1 MHDLKVLFA
10 LDWPWWLVV
19 LVTAMGVA
27 AVAMFYRRAAGSVS
41 RRYLMILLLLRVLAM
56 LALFLCLFRPVISY
70 RKGAIRRSRL
80 PILAD
85 RSKSMSIRDF
95 PGQPS
100 RFERV
105 REVLLERDGT
115 VARLEKDFDLS
126 WHVFDRH
133 AATLEGK
140 LELDEIEPDGEGTDL
155 YTAAK
160 DAVAEMSGD
169 EIGGIVLLTD
179 GVDTSGNTPERLA
192 GLQAPVYAVGVG
204 SVLGSQENFRDILIE
219 SVDAKRE
226 VTVRIAAPITISVE
240 AIGYAERVVPVVLK
254 ENDMEIARERL
265 VLDNA
270 KGVQK
275 VTLNYV
281 PQRKGDFELTVSVP
295 PDPGE
300 RVTENNTSTIPVFV
314 GDAKIRVLYIEGTV
328 RPEFGDL
335 NTVLQ
340 HDPNVEIISFVRL
353 GPGYFLKR
361 GAISDIELDAPP
373 KNYEDLVPFRALLIG
388 SIERSFFSD
397 AMMEGILRFVSEGGG
412 LMMIGGEHSFGPGG
426 YGETPIEEAL
436 PVVCGG
442 VDAGQEREPFN
453 LTLTEA
459 GKRHPI
465 FAGIAGFFEPG
476 GQGGATVPA
485 LLGCTRVERAK
496 PAADI
501 LAVHPGRSNE
511 AGPLIAVA
519 AGRFGSGR
527 VVAATIDSTR
537 LWYVPLRGMGRES
550 PYVRYWGQAMRWL
563 AGEDETPRDAGPGVA
578 AYSDRHF
585 YEPGEEPILRAFVT
599 DPEGQATDKADV
611 KATIVRKGE
620 TGGTTAHLP
629 FVPETRNEYEA
640 HLGTLDPGRYA
651 VKVEA
656 SLAGASLG
664 EAEFAFFVGEPTRE
678 FEKLDLDAEHL
689 AKIAADTGGLYLPII
704 SFNQLPAVL
713 RARSEKQVEQREI
726 FLWNTPGLFVAF
738 LLLISGE
745 WILRKRRLLS

>member
-1 MHDLKVLFA
+1 MQDLKILFA
-10 LDWPWWLVV
+10 LDWPWWLVT
-19 LVTAMGVA
+19 LVTLMGVA

-41 RRYLMILLLLRVLAM
+41 RRYLTVLVILRLLAV

-70 RKGAIRRSRL
+70 RKGAVRRSRL
-80 PILAD
+80 LILAD
-85 RSKSMSIRDF
+85 RSRSMSIHDF

-105 REVLLERDGT
+105 REVLLERGGT
-115 VARLEKDFDLS
+115 VSRLEKDFDLS

-133 AATLEGK
+133 AARLEEK
-140 LELDEIEPDGEGTDL
+140 SELDGLEPEGEGTDL

-160 DAVAEMSGD
+160 DALAEHSGD

-179 GVDTSGNTPERLA
+179 GVDTSGGPAERMA
-192 GLQAPVYAVGVG
+192 GFKAPVYAVGVG
-204 SVLGSQENFRDILIE
+204 SALGSQENFRDIKIE
-219 SVDAKRE
+219 GLDAKRE
-226 VTVRIAAPITISVE
+226 VTVKIAVPITASIE

-254 ENDMEIARERL
+254 ENDVEIARERL

-270 KGVQK
+270 KGVQN

-300 RVTENNTSTIPVFV
+300 RITENNMAAIPVFV
-314 GDAKIRVLYIEGTV
+314 GDPKIRVLYIEGVV
-328 RPEFGDL
+328 RPEYRDL
-335 NTVLQ
+335 NAVLQ

-373 KNYEDLVPFRALLIG
+373 KTYEDLTPFRVLLIG

-397 AMMEGILRFVSEGGG
+397 ALMDDIRRFVREGGG
-412 LMMIGGEHSFGPGG
+412 LMMIGGENSFGPGG
-426 YGETPIEEAL
+426 YGGTPIEEAL

-442 VDAGQEREPFN
+442 AGIGQEREPFS

-459 GKRHPI
+459 GKRHPV
-465 FAGIAGFFEPG
+465 FAGIARFFEPG
-476 GQGGATVPA
+476 GESGVTVPA

-496 PAADI
+496 PAAEI
-501 LAVHPGRSNE
+501 LAVNPGRRNE

-527 VVAATIDSTR
+527 AVAATIDSTR
-537 LWYVPLRGMGRES
+537 LWYVPLRGLGKES
-550 PYVRYWGQAMRWL
+550 PYVRYWGQAIRWL
-563 AGEDETPRDAGPGVA
+563 AGADETHRAMGAGVA

-585 YEPGEEPILRAFVT
+585 YEPGGEPILRAFVT
-599 DPEGQATDKADV
+599 DPEGQATDRADV
-611 KATIVRKGE
+611 EATIVRKGE
-620 TGGTTAHLP
+620 SRGSHVRFAL
-629 FVPETRNEYEA
+629 VPGTRNEYEA
-640 HLGTLDPGRYA
+640 NLPSPDPGKYTVTVTA
-651 VKVEA
+651 A
-656 SLAGASLG
+656 LAGASLG

-678 FEKLDLDAEHL
+678 FEKLDLDSEGL
-689 AKIAADTGGLYLPII
+689 DRIAAATGGLYLPLL
-704 SFNQLPAVL
+704 SFDQLPSVL
-713 RARSEKQVEQREI
+713 RARSEKEVEQREI
-726 FLWNTPGLFVAF
+726 LLWNTPALFGAF
-738 LLLISGE
+738 VLLISGE